1 MNAQQSAFGE
11 LLTDIAKALRE
22 MSDDEFDQFVNGEL
36 RTSISFKREEKSG
49 SRRAK
54 SGLEISDD
62 DLDSAKA
69 RLRSAET
76 REEGYHVLQEAF
88 SGKAQ
93 LFAFARF
100 LDLPVQKRDSA
111 DKIRDKIV
119 TSTVGRRLGGA
130 AIRGGY
136 SAQ

>member
-54 SGLEISDD
+54 TVS
-62 DLDSAKA
+62 
-69 RLRSAET
+69 
-76 REEGYHVLQEAF
+76 YH
-88 SGKAQ
+88 
-93 LFAFARF
+93 
-100 LDLPVQKRDSA
+100 
-111 DKIRDKIV
+111 I
-119 TSTVGRRLGGA
+119 
-130 AIRGGY
+130 
-136 SAQ
+136 